1 MAPSWG
7 TSCLRSMSRILSTV
21 SMRGLRPPWTQRTAP
36 VVVGGGEK
44 REGGGWEV
52 VGVVVER
59 GERGGLEA
67 PFADCVDCVDCVVL
81 KSGGGS

>member
-21 SMRGLRPPWTQRTAP
+21 SMRGERPPWTQRTAP

-44 REGGGWEV
+44 REGGCWDVAV
-52 VGVVVER
+52 VGVEI
-59 GERGGLEA
+59 
-67 PFADCVDCVDCVVL
+67 
-81 KSGGGS
+81 SG